1 VAFFYALES
10 HFFPKQRPTDVIIHP
25 RTNNEYHPTEK
36 PIGLMQQF
44 VDWTDGIILDPFM
57 GGGST
62 GVAAVKEKRKF
73 IGIEK
78 EKKYFDIAC
87 TRIEQEQKQECL
99 F

>member
-62 GVAAVKEKRKF
+62 WVAAVK
-73 IGIEK
+73 
-78 EKKYFDIAC
+78 
-87 TRIEQEQKQECL
+87 
-99 F
+99 